1 LEDQPVESTLYSL
14 NEAAP
19 APPQRRTE
27 ERYLSLLRVGTLL
40 IGERRE
46 LCLIRNISAGGMM
59 IRAYTEIELG
69 TPVTI
74 ELKEGEPV
82 SGKALWAK
90 DGLVGVHFDEPIDV
104 VELLAPAADGPRP
117 RMPRIEVS
125 CTAFVREGAHVR
137 RTKTL
142 NISQGGIGVES
153 PAELTIDGEVIVSLL
168 GLSPIPGVVRWH
180 DGNSY
185 GISFNRVMALSD
197 LVAWIQAQ
205 QEQERRRAAAG

>member
-1 LEDQPVESTLYSL
+1 LEDQPVETTLYSL
-14 NEAAP
+14 NEATP
-19 APPQRRTE
+19 EPPQRRTD

-59 IRAYTEIELG
+59 IRAYTEIGEG
-69 TPVTI
+69 TRVTI
-74 ELKEGEPV
+74 ELKQGEPV
-82 SGKALWAK
+82 SGEAVWAK
-90 DGLVGVHFDEPIDV
+90 DGLIGIHFDEPIDV
-104 VELLAPAADGPRP
+104 VSLIAPAGDGPRP
-117 RMPRIEVS
+117 RMPRIEIA
-125 CTAFVREGAHVR
+125 CTAFVREGAYVR

-153 PAELTIDGEVIVSLL
+153 SAELTVDGEVTVSLL
-168 GLSPIPGVVRWH
+168 GLSPMAGVVRWR

-185 GISFNRVMALSD
+185 GISFNGVMALSD

-205 QEQERRRAAAG
+205 QGQERRRAAG